1 MVLALQ
7 AVCGLRAALRL
18 RTRCRTVSLF
28 PERKAGISALAA
40 ETVYDGSSALAAIVH
55 RLIGLIVR
63 GNAAFAALRMASA
76 AAI

>member
-63 GNAAFAALRMASA
+63 GNAAFAP
-76 AAI
+76 